1 MSSQKREEN
10 RQITQERTRWEDR
23 WEVSRLL
30 TQIMW
35 EITRLLNK
43 GQSGKKVGGKW
54 ITGTQ
59 GKKNSQK
66 FKAGKK
72 VCSKKITQQRSK
84 CPER

>member
-1 MSSQKREEN
+1 MSSQKREGN

-30 TQIMW
+30 TQTMW
-35 EITRLLNK
+35 EATRLLNK

-59 GKKNSQK
+59 PWAKMGRKLTKSQGGKK
-66 FKAGKK
+66 G
-72 VCSKKITQQRSK
+72 V
-84 CPER
+84 